1 MNMIFIVAILSL
13 LTSFYFPLYI
23 FLNNSLSI
31 TLIPFLS
38 FTLSHTHIPN
48 YLSISLYLSL
58 ILSLSHSLSLSL
70 SRMKLQRQKDGY
82 KPGDYGFDP
91 LGLYSFRSS
100 FGIDRIDEKLTREEK
115 ISRAKFDMELCE
127 VRT

>member
-1 MNMIFIVAILSL
+1 MFEYDIHRYYTL
-13 LTSFYFPLYI
+13 LTYFFLFSSIYI
-23 FLNNSLSI
+23 SKPLSI
-31 TLIPFLS
+31 TLVPFLS
-38 FTLSHTHIPN
+38 FTISLSFFLSHTP
-48 YLSISLYLSL
+48 
-58 ILSLSHSLSLSL
+58 SLSL